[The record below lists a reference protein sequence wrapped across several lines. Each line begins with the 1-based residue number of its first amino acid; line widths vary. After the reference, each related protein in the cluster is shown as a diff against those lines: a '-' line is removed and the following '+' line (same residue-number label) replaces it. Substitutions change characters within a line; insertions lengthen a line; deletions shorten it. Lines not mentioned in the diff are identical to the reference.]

1 MLSLAPLPL
10 IAILRGVRPEE
21 AEEIAAILVEVG
33 FAAIEV
39 PLNSPE
45 PLRSIEAIAKRWGGA
60 TLVGAGTVL
69 APEEV
74 DGVAGAGG
82 KLVVSPNL
90 NLAVTERAAALG
102 LAIVPGVATPTEAFA
117 ALRAGASAL
126 KLFPAEG
133 LPPPIVKAWRSV
145 LPRDVQLLPV
155 GGVTPAS
162 VAPYRRAGASGFG
175 VGSALYKPGAT
186 AAEVERVARAFAAA
200 WKAAGA

>member
-45 PLRSIEAIAKRWGGA
+45 PLRSIEAIARRWGDA

-69 APEEV
+69 APDEV

>member
-1 MLSLAPLPL
+1 MLALSPLPL